1 MEQLQNQQAV
11 LNFIG
16 KRTIL
21 KFSCLVDN
29 IAEFESVVPKT
40 LNEEYYNLRV
50 SIFYDGGQDLLCYE
64 EGEYLIDINR
74 FQVFE
79 LWITNLGGEKE
90 CIYHRKYVDP
100 KSN

>member
-21 KFSCLVDN
+21 KFSCLSDN

-40 LNEEYYNLRV
+40 ISDNYFNIRV
-50 SIFYDGGQDLLCYE
+50 SVFYKDLADLLCYE
-64 EGEYLIDINR
+64 EGEYLLDAQR

-79 LWITNLGGEKE
+79 LWITSLGGEKQ
-90 CIYHRKYVDP
+90 CIYHKKYQDP
-100 KSN
+100 KL